1 MKIETATKT
10 DRTGNYKT
18 NTIYRI
24 LLDAIIY
31 LYWYQLLL
39 VNFLDSSKQ
48 SINEGRLVNS
58 N

>member
-18 NTIYRI
+18 NTIYRT

-39 VNFLDSSKQ
+39 VNYLDSSKQ

>member
-48 SINEGRLVNS
+48 IPEIVTISF
-58 N
+58 